1 MTGEASAI
9 RAETSTDQSVP
20 AGTDRRVVFSIM
32 QAAKSW
38 FQHKPSV
45 QLAAIC
51 GCDVKTA
58 ERYFA
63 GDRTPNGEAVI
74 AMLRSE
80 VGVRL
85 VEEATRNLA
94 PSDYKKFWSEMGL
107 AALRANL
114 REREEELMR

>member
-1 MTGEASAI
+1 M
-9 RAETSTDQSVP
+9 RA
-20 AGTDRRVVFSIM
+20 ARG
-32 QAAKSW
+32 W
-38 FQHKPSV
+38 FKHKPSM

-85 VEEATRNLA
+85 VEEATRNL
-94 PSDYKKFWSEMGL
+94 PPKEFEYFWREMGD
-107 AALRANL
+107 AALRAFVRGNN
-114 REREEELMR
+114 E